1 MKTHNIK
8 DIMKFI
14 FSNKESALDQLSKNG
29 LLLENMSSKLKE
41 DKEVVLVAVRNN
53 PRSFKFASE
62 KLKADPEVVL
72 EAISVQPN
80 VERTLSFILWHTNE
94 ELVNQIGSNEPIAFL
109 KSLVLKNM
117 LFKELTSNQESNS
130 KPVKI

>member
-1 MKTHNIK
+1 MKPYNINE
-8 DIMKFI
+8 ITKFI
-14 FSNKESALDQLSKNG
+14 FSNKESAIQQLSKNG
-29 LLLENMSSKLKE
+29 LLLENMSSPLKE
-41 DKEVVLVAVRNN
+41 DKGVVLVAIRNN
-53 PRSFKFASE
+53 PRAFKFASE

-80 VERTLSFILWHTNE
+80 ISDMVLWHANE

-117 LFKELTSNQESNS
+117 LFKELPSNQESNS